1 PLVVLA
7 KNGSSRKLG
16 LVLGKG
22 APIDD
27 IDLPVLGTLA
37 ALLGMSPKKAEHWD
51 EKEKTF
57 QIHIEFCPKVGFLG
71 ESAQDL
77 YKALGIV
84 QNVWDRPIIRS
95 GRPNTSKPISPVPG
109 CSRSSGH
116 WCPHHRSPR
125 TFRAIP
131 VPGEAGPRTPL
142 GFPARPPPDPKRSWP
157 P

>member
-1 PLVVLA
+1 LVLKLNLPLVVLA

-57 QIHIEFCPKVGFLG
+57 QIHIEFCPKVAFLG
-71 ESAQDL
+71 
-77 YKALGIV
+77 
-84 QNVWDRPIIRS
+84 
-95 GRPNTSKPISPVPG
+95 
-109 CSRSSGH
+109 SRH
-116 WCPHHRSPR
+116 R
-125 TFRAIP
+125 TFTKLWELFKTY
-131 VPGEAGPRTPL
+131 GT
-142 GFPARPPPDPKRSWP
+142 ARSFVQVGRIHP
-157 P
+157 